1 MRQIINSK
9 DNNLLKTARMLHDK
23 KGRLKHNCF
32 LVEGLRLAEE
42 AIKAKWP
49 LKAAIFSD
57 DFEQK
62 ERNASLIAALG
73 AQNTPLYQVDAK
85 LLSTISATEHS
96 QGLILLAHIKNIE
109 QPFNFK
115 ADFLMLAD
123 RLADPGNLGTIM
135 RTALAAGCQG
145 LILSPQ
151 TVDVLAPKTVR
162 ASMGAIF
169 NLPIWQLKDDND
181 GLNYLQQN
189 QISCLG
195 AAAEGAKPYT
205 DIDLSIAHAWLIGN
219 EACGL
224 SPFWQKAC
232 SQKVFLPMANQVE
245 SLNAAIAA
253 AILLYATAAKRNFP
267 TC

>member
-9 DNNLLKTARMLHDK
+9 DNNLLKTARMLQDK

-62 ERNASLIAALG
+62 PRNAALIAALSK
-73 AQNTPLYQVDAK
+73 QNTPLYQVDAK
-85 LLSTISATEHS
+85 LLATISATEHS
-96 QGLILLAHIKNIE
+96 QGLILLAQIKNIE
-109 QPFNFK
+109 QPFNFE
-115 ADFLMLAD
+115 ADFLLLAD

-151 TVDVLAPKTVR
+151 TVDIWSPKIVR

-169 NLPIWQLKDDND
+169 NLPIWQLATDID
-181 GLNYLQQN
+181 GLNYFKQK
-189 QISCLG
+189 QIACLG
-195 AAAEGAKPYT
+195 TATDGAKPYT
-205 DIDLSIAHAWLIGN
+205 DIDLSAAHAWLIGN
-219 EACGL
+219 EANGL

-232 SQKVFLPMANQVE
+232 AQKVFLPMANQVE
-245 SLNAAIAA
+245 SLNAAVAA